1 MDGIF
6 LIVLFGF
13 AALSAALLQLC
24 VVLAPRAP
32 ANAGLHG
39 SASDAPPPR
48 GATPGRG
55 QR

>member
-32 ANAGLHG
+32 AKAGLHG
-39 SASDAPPPR
+39 WASDTPPPR